1 MLRLLSL
8 SLLAAAL
15 TFNGCAIV
23 LADFQLFDRRPEPL
37 RETVVK
43 GEGRDKVVLIDLS
56 GVLSAEEREATFGLR
71 RTESTV
77 ARVAQILEQAG
88 EDDDV
93 KAIVLRVNS
102 PGGTVG
108 GSDVL
113 YHQIRDFA
121 AEKSTPVVAQVLDVG
136 ASGGYY
142 VALAADEIVVQ
153 PTSVTGSIGVILF
166 GLNLE
171 GLLDKVGVK
180 DQTIKA
186 GDNKDLG
193 SPLRALRP
201 EERAILQGVLDSMHE
216 RFIDLVRERRP
227 GITDENLAVATD
239 GRIFTAQ
246 QALQLGL
253 VDRIGYLDD
262 AIAQARQRAG
272 LSEARVVVYHRPSEY
287 SENIYSLAGAGP
299 VQVNLVNLDL
309 GGMAE
314 GGARFMYLWRPAL
327 AGEP

>member
-1 MLRLLSL
+1 MHRLLSL

-23 LADFQLFDRRPEPL
+23 FADLQLFDRRPEPL

-43 GEGRDKVVLIDLS
+43 GEGRGKVVLIDLS

-71 RTESTV
+71 RKESTV

-108 GSDVL
+108 GSDIL

-121 AEKSTPVVAQVLDVG
+121 AEKRVPVVAQVLDVG

-201 EERAILQGVLDSMHE
+201 EERAILQGVLDSMHQ
-216 RFIDLVRERRP
+216 RFIDLVHERRQE
-227 GITDENLAVATD
+227 ITDENLAVATD

-272 LSEARVVVYHRPSEY
+272 LSKARVVVYHRPSEY

>member
-1 MLRLLSL
+1 MHPLIAVPLVAGALLL
-8 SLLAAAL
+8 Q
-15 TFNGCAIV
+15 GCAIV
-23 LADFQLFDRRPEPL
+23 LADFNLFDRRPEPL

-43 GEGRDKVVLIDLS
+43 GEGRDKIVLVDLS
-56 GVLSAEEREATFGLR
+56 GMLTAEERETTLGLR
-71 RTESTV
+71 RRESTV
-77 ARVAQILEQAG
+77 ARVQQILEQAR

-93 KAIVLRVNS
+93 RAIVLRINS

-108 GSDVL
+108 GSDIL
-113 YHQIRDFA
+113 YHQLRGFA
-121 AEKSTPVVAQVLDVG
+121 EEKSIPVVAQVLDVG

-171 GLLDKVGVK
+171 GLLDKVGVR
-180 DQTIKA
+180 DQTLKS

-193 SPLRALRP
+193 SPLRPLRP
-201 EERAILQGVLDSMHE
+201 EERAILQGVLDSMHQ
-216 RFIDLVRERRP
+216 RFIDLVRLRRP
-227 GITDENLAVATD
+227 GISAGDMASATD

-246 QALQLGL
+246 QALAIGL
-253 VDRIGYLDD
+253 VDQVGYLDD
-262 AIAQARQRAG
+262 AIAAARRRAG
-272 LSEARVVVYHRPSEY
+272 VSRARVVVYHRPSEH
-287 SENIYSLAGAGP
+287 SENIYSLGSGGP

-309 GGMAE
+309 GGLAD